1 MPFNSSSFRNGSMSL
16 RQLHFSSQLQTMPEV
31 LPLPPV
37 APDNSSLDME
47 TVKKYAPY
55 AIGAMA
61 LLFIL
66 TR

>member
-1 MPFNSSSFRNGSMSL
+1 MSL
-16 RQLHFSSQLQTMPEV
+16 RQLHFSSQLQTMPQV

-37 APDNSSLDME
+37 APGGATGNSSLDME